1 VSTSAPAQSD
11 DVPEYA
17 DLLDD
22 AALLEP
28 PSGAG
33 VASLADA
40 VARHRDHASRS
51 PRVRSLVVPDPM
63 LPALLD
69 LPDLLELPDPLVV
82 TVAVGGGAGGIE
94 PAAQWASRSPS
105 LTVATLATTLRD
117 LDDLAGA
124 ARRTVAAV
132 EQARGAVPGLEDSLV
147 AVGVPLEH
155 AGQPGWMAA
164 LDEIAM
170 ADLVVSLRTGDRA
183 AAPEQAVTTAIDA
196 ALDREVAVRFTGA
209 HAEVTRGGRHG
220 YRNLVL
226 ALRLTLD
233 GEAEEAAALLAET
246 DAAPLDARADELGSD
261 SLVRARRWLPAVE
274 AHLA

>member
-11 DVPEYA
+11 DQPEYA

-28 PSGAG
+28 PSGGG

-40 VARHRDHASRS
+40 VARHRLHASRS
-51 PRVRSLVVPDPM
+51 PRVRSLVIPDPM

-69 LPDLLELPDPLVV
+69 LPDLPDLTDPLVV
-82 TVAVGGGAGGIE
+82 TVAVSGGAGGIE

-105 LTVATLATTLRD
+105 LQVTTLATALRD

-132 EQARGAVPGLEDSLV
+132 EQARGALPGLEES
-147 AVGVPLEH
+147 AVSVGMPLEQ
-155 AGQPGWMAA
+155 AGQPGWLAA

-170 ADLVVSLRTGDRA
+170 ADLAVSLRTGDRA
-183 AAPEQAVTTAIDA
+183 AAPEQLVTSAVDA

-220 YRNLVL
+220 YRNLVV
-226 ALRLTLD
+226 ALRLALD
-233 GEAEEAAALLAET
+233 GEAREAAAALAET
-246 DAAPLDARADELGSD
+246 DPARLDARAADLGSD
-261 SLVRARRWLPAVE
+261 ALVRARRWLPAVE
-274 AHLA
+274 SDLA